1 MDKTYYYEKRFFNFR
16 ITFIGILSTIIML
29 YAAVR
34 LITDKNAWSML
45 APFTIGLYAF
55 WESFVSLANPS
66 AVRITDE
73 SVTFM
78 AYGRQHTYLWK
89 DITKLQIKELPTAK
103 KLFMRIN
110 DPGFL
115 KGRYWLACME
125 FSDGDELYHFF
136 LDKEYEMHPDTL
148 KARSRRSAEDS
159 KAARQKELADKAA
172 HRQRKLEQRAR
183 EAALEEQNNKKA

>member
-1 MDKTYYYEKRFFNFR
+1 MERHHQTADKGT
-16 ITFIGILSTIIML
+16 
-29 YAAVR
+29 
-34 LITDKNAWSML
+34 
-45 APFTIGLYAF
+45 AF
-55 WESFVSLANPS
+55 CQETVHEDQRS
-66 AVRITDE
+66 
-73 SVTFM
+73 
-78 AYGRQHTYLWK
+78 
-89 DITKLQIKELPTAK
+89 
-103 KLFMRIN
+103 
-110 DPGFL
+110 GFL
-115 KGRYWLACME
+115 KGKILA